1 MKQKILNLLGLATR
15 AGLLVSGEDIVID
28 AMRKK
33 KAKIVF
39 LGSDCSENKLDKFKK
54 KCFFYKTELN
64 TMLTS
69 DEISNSIGKT
79 RMVIAIIDDG
89 FYKTIKKNLGGVENE
104 SKRDN

>member
-1 MKQKILNLLGLATR
+1 
-15 AGLLVSGEDIVID
+15 
-28 AMRKK
+28 
-33 KAKIVF
+33 
-39 LGSDCSENKLDKFKK
+39 
-54 KCFFYKTELN
+54 
-64 TMLTS
+64 MLTS